1 MEKMEK
7 TEINLLTF
15 LLENSRI
22 EEIRI
27 SLQLEQPGKLAKA
40 LPVLQTLKNSF
51 VKKGELTP
59 VQSIA
64 AVTEEKI
71 AVTSEDLKKIATVNL
86 KRKHF
91 RSAAQAAALLTIGQ
105 SNGLR
110 QKILDGAVKKA
121 HQEKGHPLFAQNA
134 TYVMETLFPN
144 KTLIL

>member
-1 MEKMEK
+1 MKK
-7 TEINLLTF
+7 TEINLLKF

-27 SLQLEQPGKLAKA
+27 CLQLDQPGKFAYA

-51 VKKGELTP
+51 VKKGELIP
-59 VQSIA
+59 IQSIA

-71 AVTSEDLKKIATVNL
+71 AVTIGDLKTIATVNL

-91 RSAAQAAALLTIGQ
+91 RSAARAAALLSIGQ

-121 HQEKGHPLFAQNA
+121 HKEKGHPLFAQNV